1 MASAPKEDQNF
12 WGLIKI
18 EGGPKMT
25 QKKYS
30 AFKKQ
35 LQKTLRSKFGTQ
47 GKIVFKK
54 VAAKRVKY
62 KVTRRA

>member
-1 MASAPKEDQNF
+1 MASAPKKDQNF

-18 EGGPKMT
+18 EGGDKVT

-35 LQKTLRSKFGTQ
+35 LQKSLRSKFGTQ
-47 GKIVFKK
+47 GKVVFKK
-54 VAAKRVKY
+54 VAGKSVKY